1 MLCDGMLG
9 MRDILH
15 LPTSFIQQ
23 SQRMISSGSSQPASA
38 AVPPPRSEPAQEEP
52 QDTEQQDEITRLCS
66 EYDTSTKILALISD
80 LEKIRSHSWISDP
93 DFRVDQDH
101 PMVVERVA
109 ELAESPEIAEKSVV
123 FSQWTTMLNLIEP
136 QLKRNNI
143 RFARLDGT
151 MSRMQRTANL
161 AKFKNDPGV
170 RVLLVSLKAGGVGLN
185 LAYAT
190 HVFVMDAFW
199 NPSVEHQAID
209 RVHRLGQTKP
219 VSVTRYFVR
228 DSIEE
233 KILKLQQRKGKIVD
247 ISLMDKERAQNPDSL
262 LVGENENEE
271 ELNIGTGAHSRQQR
285 LDDLSML

>member
-1 MLCDGMLG
+1 
-9 MRDILH
+9 
-15 LPTSFIQQ
+15 
-23 SQRMISSGSSQPASA
+23 
-38 AVPPPRSEPAQEEP
+38 
-52 QDTEQQDEITRLCS
+52 
-66 EYDTSTKILALISD
+66 
-80 LEKIRSHSWISDP
+80 
-93 DFRVDQDH
+93 
-101 PMVVERVA
+101 MVVERVA
-109 ELAESPEIAEKSVV
+109 ELAESPETAEKSVV
-123 FSQWTTMLNLIEP
+123 FSQWTAMLNLIEP

-262 LVGENENEE
+262 L
-271 ELNIGTGAHSRQQR
+271 R
-285 LDDLSML
+285 LDDLSMLFG